1 MERLKAYVK
10 DASSSACVMP
20 GNMHTHDTIQSRE
33 SYESHQLHQQQR
45 FSSPQNIR
53 RYDSD
58 EDDDVLQLNF
68 NSPTTGINVTQQNS
82 RIIQPPVPHQYFGD
96 RPGMPTMH
104 NSFGRGSSYMAGIG
118 LQSSLFLLF

>member
-1 MERLKAYVK
+1 MDPAENYNQQYLKQYN
-10 DASSSACVMP
+10 C
-20 GNMHTHDTIQSRE
+20 
-33 SYESHQLHQQQR
+33 
-45 FSSPQNIR
+45 
-53 RYDSD
+53 D

-68 NSPTTGINVTQQNS
+68 NSPTAGNTQQNS
-82 RIIQPPVPHQYFGD
+82 RIIQPPVPRECFGD